1 MMPKSRE
8 RWFENKPTRPPMIGL
23 VEFMPRHQTHA
34 PTMRDIE
41 PLSPMVDLRR
51 PELAVLLAR
60 EQEEYDEYLVGGTAN
75 ETPSYLV
82 KLRAAQQAAQN
93 AVSSTR
99 DELRFQYPYRP
110 VMWAAIAIA
119 FSILLFLKLRYG

>member
-1 MMPKSRE
+1 
-8 RWFENKPTRPPMIGL
+8 
-23 VEFMPRHQTHA
+23 
-34 PTMRDIE
+34 MRDIE
-41 PLSPMVDLRR
+41 PLSPLNGLQSLGIAD
-51 PELAVLLAR
+51 LLAR
-60 EQEEYDEYLVGGTAN
+60 QQEEYDEYLVGGTAN

-110 VMWAAIAIA
+110 IMWVAIAIA
-119 FSILLFLKLRYG
+119 FSLLLFLKLRYG

>member
-1 MMPKSRE
+1 M
-8 RWFENKPTRPPMIGL
+8 RPPMIGL
-23 VEFMPRHQTHA
+23 VESMSRHQTHP
-34 PTMRDIE
+34 PTTRDIE
-41 PLSPMVDLRR
+41 PLSPMADLRR
-51 PELAVLLAR
+51 PGIAVLLAR
-60 EQEEYDEYLVGGTAN
+60 EQEEYDEYLVGRTAN

-99 DELRFQYPYRP
+99 DDLRLQYPYRLI
-110 VMWAAIAIA
+110 MWAAIAIA